1 MLDIDQS
8 EIVDSFKYLQSKNIS
23 IDEIKQRITVLAKPA
38 ITLQNHREVLLECGF
53 TKVDASSL
61 VKYIVIMNKRVK
73 VLKNLNYIPFELNVP
88 EHLASYINVELPT
101 VLPAESPLKQM
112 RQMILNV
119 CLRRDIGMNDKDL
132 RKLWKVYHSLRHK
145 SYQSIYRMIKL
156 LQNELNFSNERIIS
170 NLFVLYADPDN
181 VENIMRLNTLGGMDA
196 AELLNRRPKIM
207 MTPCSRL
214 LQTELYMREFGID
227 NLAVS
232 KCIEVFTLSS
242 NTVQER
248 LHEIKNVEEFDV
260 LQHNPR
266 ILRLVHYQMKAR
278 ARLEY
283 LKQLKVKCVSLHV
296 LSSSSETF
304 ERYNADGSRYA

>member
-1 MLDIDQS
+1 MVDIDQS
-8 EIVDSFKYLQSKNIS
+8 EIVDSFRFLQSKNIS
-23 IDEIKQRITVLAKPA
+23 IEEIKQRITVLAQPA

-61 VKYIVIMNKRVK
+61 VKYIVIMNKSVK
-73 VLKNLNYIPFELNVP
+73 ILKNLYYIPFDLNVP
-88 EHLASYINVELPT
+88 AHMASYLNVELPT
-101 VLPAESPLKQM
+101 VLPADTPIKQM
-112 RQMILNV
+112 RQMVLNV
-119 CLRRDIGMNDKDL
+119 CLRRDVGMTDADL
-132 RKLWKVYHSLRHK
+132 RKLWKVYHSMRHK

-156 LQNELNFSNERIIS
+156 LKNELHFSNERIIG
-170 NLFVLYADPDN
+170 NLFVLYGDPDN
-181 VENIMRLNTLGGMDA
+181 VENILSQKKLGGIDVR
-196 AELLNRRPKIM
+196 ELLNKRPKIM
-207 MTPCSRL
+207 MSPCTTL
-214 LQTELYMREFGID
+214 LQTEMYMREFGID

-232 KCIEVFTLSS
+232 KCIEVFTLSP

-248 LHEIKNVEEFDV
+248 LRDLKKVEEFDV
-260 LQHNPR
+260 LLSHPR

-304 ERYNADGSRYA
+304 ER